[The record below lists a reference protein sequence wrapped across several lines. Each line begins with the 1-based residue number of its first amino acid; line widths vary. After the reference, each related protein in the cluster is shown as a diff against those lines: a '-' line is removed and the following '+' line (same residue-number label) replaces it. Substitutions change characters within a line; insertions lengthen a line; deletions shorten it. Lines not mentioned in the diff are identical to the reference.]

1 MFLFY
6 NSDLVVD
13 VIKKL
18 REGSEYVVCLVVLY
32 VHTYVVIKN
41 AYVVPQIM
49 EFLTANSSNFHRAS
63 FL

>member
-18 REGSEYVVCLVVLY
+18 REGSEYCGLLGCIVC
-32 VHTYVVIKN
+32 TYVFKILDGAFHDIKK
-41 AYVVPQIM
+41 
-49 EFLTANSSNFHRAS
+49 
-63 FL
+63 

>member
-41 AYVVPQIM
+41 AYVVPKIM
-49 EFLTANSSNFHRAS
+49 EFLTAKS
-63 FL
+63 

>member
-18 REGSEYVVCLVVLY
+18 REGSMWFAWLY
-32 VHTYVVIKN
+32 CTYVVIKN
-41 AYVVPQIM
+41 AYVVPKIV
-49 EFLTANSSNFHRAS
+49 EFLTANS
-63 FL
+63 